1 MLMLAALL
9 YQLEQQQTNSNKI
22 TKQSNKVTLG
32 IFLGS
37 SLWWT
42 SSFHPNILVAG
53 LPKINQAPYP
63 AMWFSEPDPV
73 IFFQQ

>member
-37 SLWWT
+37 SL
-42 SSFHPNILVAG
+42 
-53 LPKINQAPYP
+53 
-63 AMWFSEPDPV
+63 
-73 IFFQQ
+73 